1 MADHQVEVSPY
12 QRIHRFADAF
22 KGSQYAAP
30 EADVE
35 PHLHWRTWAVVLS
48 CGFMLFADNYGILA
62 SKSSAPPSKSGS
74 TLFPGGFWLG
84 AIVAELGD
92 SQSSIW
98 IPEAASMWLQPA
110 IFCLAEDESTVVVQV
125 AAMPLVGL
133 WADLGPQTRRYMTAT
148 FGLIAAVGLF
158 VAGSASFVSST
169 SSSPF

>member
-62 SKSSAPPSKSGS
+62 SKS
-74 TLFPGGFWLG
+74 LFPYLK
-84 AIVAELGD
+84 IRLNLVSRRL
-92 SQSSIW
+92 
-98 IPEAASMWLQPA
+98 
-110 IFCLAEDESTVVVQV
+110 LA
-125 AAMPLVGL
+125 
-133 WADLGPQTRRYMTAT
+133 RRYCRR
-148 FGLIAAVGLF
+148 
-158 VAGSASFVSST
+158 AGR
-169 SSSPF
+169 